1 MKLNLKKLKLN
12 QVILIVSILV
22 IVAWLVMRSRRRENM
37 DGTSLTS
44 TELVL
49 YIENTEKP
57 NPFIAY
63 GMAKKLTTDKTNL
76 EKILS
81 LATEGNT
88 IELLELAKTL

>member
-1 MKLNLKKLKLN
+1 
-12 QVILIVSILV
+12 
-22 IVAWLVMRSRRRENM
+22 M